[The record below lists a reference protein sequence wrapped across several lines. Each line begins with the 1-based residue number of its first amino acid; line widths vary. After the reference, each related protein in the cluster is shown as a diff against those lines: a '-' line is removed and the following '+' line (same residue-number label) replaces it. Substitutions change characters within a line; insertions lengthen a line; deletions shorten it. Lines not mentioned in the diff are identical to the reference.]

1 MPLNIEQETYRLGA
15 RVDKHIAGADGKG
28 QKSTESGQEWDIN
41 VYINNCYTD
50 ILTIKSLTI
59 LTINMVCKI
68 SVILPSNS

>member
-1 MPLNIEQETYRLGA
+1 MPLNIEQETYRLRA
-15 RVDKHIAGADGKG
+15 RVDKHIAGEDGKG

-41 VYINNCYTD
+41 VYINNCCTD
-50 ILTIKSLTI
+50 I